1 MPPPFGVYPPPHM
14 TCMHPPPHMT
24 CMHPPPFGV
33 YFLDVCVYA
42 SMSMYVGWANAAA
55 ISVGSVQQSI

>member
-1 MPPPFGVYPPPHM
+1 
-14 TCMHPPPHMT
+14 MT